1 MDVAPL
7 SPPMS
12 PTSPTVRSHVTGKTK
27 GTVYPPLPES
37 RVGDNDSGLMSP
49 KHSKARSKA
58 ASVSPSESASVAR
71 VAPQMTGR
79 TSASKRA
86 PSQLNKSHVP
96 GDGPVDAA
104 MLSPRSGT
112 RQLTHSGGMHSTS
125 DPTLHIC

>member
-1 MDVAPL
+1 MDIAPL

-12 PTSPTVRSHVTGKTK
+12 PTSPTARSHATARTK

-37 RVGDNDSGLMSP
+37 RMGDNDSGLMSP
-49 KHSKARSKA
+49 KRSKSRSKA
-58 ASVSPSESASVAR
+58 ASVSPSDSASVAK

-86 PSQLNKSHVP
+86 PSHMNKSHVA

-112 RQLTHSGGMHSTS
+112 RQLAQTQSGCT
-125 DPTLHIC
+125 